1 MKKKADFTRLFEA
14 CEEAKE
20 ERTSWQLQRHARRS
34 LISQTLEE
42 LESISYE
49 EMDVSTPSKY
59 AIQQGLL
66 RDIEIGETYKRD
78 EEYASFLDSYCKDA
92 EEDLHRFTRNEN
104 PARYSSK
111 INQEIDNIYNLLNKS
126 REEARAFRARS
137 DSVTTRLDD
146 ISKSKSRTI
155 EENSEYRT
163 KLTTAR
169 YYLQRLESAVFERE
183 VWNALAPI
191 KRKYKIKTLEI
202 EESETG
208 TKRSR
213 ILYKS
218 DMLFY
223 LKIYERLRSTT
234 GLPQIS
240 LLCVDE
246 GQDLHK
252 ADYDLLR
259 RLFPTAHFNIFG
271 DIAQELHIDCGIRDW
286 KEDTGAQKVYTL
298 TKNYRNASAIADFC
312 NRRFGSSM
320 EYLGSIRDENK
331 PEVIESIQALQIAAH
346 KRDIVIIV
354 KDRSEFQNFCK
365 LIGSE
370 ETDFEYV
377 DTNKNEVQ
385 AKKIRCYSIY
395 SAKGLEFSQVLVFA
409 SSMTNNQKLVA
420 CTRAMEKLKYY
431 E

>member
-1 MKKKADFTRLFEA
+1 M
-14 CEEAKE
+14 
-20 ERTSWQLQRHARRS
+20 
-34 LISQTLEE
+34 
-42 LESISYE
+42 
-49 EMDVSTPSKY
+49 
-59 AIQQGLL
+59 
-66 RDIEIGETYKRD
+66 
-78 EEYASFLDSYCKDA
+78 
-92 EEDLHRFTRNEN
+92 
-104 PARYSSK
+104 
-111 INQEIDNIYNLLNKS
+111 
-126 REEARAFRARS
+126 
-137 DSVTTRLDD
+137 
-146 ISKSKSRTI
+146 
-155 EENSEYRT
+155 
-163 KLTTAR
+163 
-169 YYLQRLESAVFERE
+169 
-183 VWNALAPI
+183 
-191 KRKYKIKTLEI
+191 
-202 EESETG
+202 
-208 TKRSR
+208 
-213 ILYKS
+213 
-218 DMLFY
+218 
-223 LKIYERLRSTT
+223 
-234 GLPQIS
+234 
-240 LLCVDE
+240 
-246 GQDLHK
+246 
-252 ADYDLLR
+252 
-259 RLFPTAHFNIFG
+259 FPTAHFNIFG